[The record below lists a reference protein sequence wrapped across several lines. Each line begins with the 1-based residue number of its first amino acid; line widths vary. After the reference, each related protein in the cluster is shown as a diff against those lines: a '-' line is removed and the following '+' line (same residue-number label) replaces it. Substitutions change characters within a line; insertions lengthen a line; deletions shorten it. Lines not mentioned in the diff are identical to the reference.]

1 MSLVRPKSLPLT
13 VCDEIRYFTLS
24 RSLETVCT
32 IKGDSGLSKSTF
44 KNLNV
49 SMFTCTLKTIK
60 FTVLGFLG
68 FLVIRVKS
76 FKFLGFY
83 CNCYYFVML
92 VKVPKTRQIANRRR
106 PAWPLH

>member
-1 MSLVRPKSLPLT
+1 MAMSLVRPKSLPLT

-68 FLVIRVKS
+68 FLLIQVKS

-83 CNCYYFVML
+83 WNCYYFVML
-92 VKVPKTRQIANRRR
+92 VKVAEN
-106 PAWPLH
+106 L